1 MHLMYYRARA
11 PHERRGALLQRIENN
26 WAMVRSLLLRPWHL
40 HALQSDRLQAA
51 GLQAPLAENYL
62 GQRRG
67 TLMRG
72 PPGRARHSARPC
84 PQTAQPCQQ
93 RTPLLRGEPRLRV
106 HIVLSQSSRAR
117 QVNLIGVGERLDASE
132 AGFDAFLSGLPDT
145 SIWQVGAP
153 GAWRV
158 HPTLTLPPLPADWHG
173 LARPRPPHAAHETCA
188 AAAAWFGTR

>member
-1 MHLMYYRARA
+1 MPADSA
-11 PHERRGALLQRIENN
+11 AL
-26 WAMVRSLLLRPWHL
+26 S
-40 HALQSDRLQAA
+40 AA
-51 GLQAPLAENYL
+51 
-62 GQRRG
+62 
-67 TLMRG
+67 
-72 PPGRARHSARPC
+72 
-84 PQTAQPCQQ
+84 
-93 RTPLLRGEPRLRV
+93 TPFLRGEPRLRV
-106 HIVLSQSSRAR
+106 HIVFLRSSRAR

-132 AGFDAFLSGLPDT
+132 AGFDAFLSGLPDA